1 MANALNMQG
10 ISFAIRGI
18 LPKAIN
24 CYSQSLKIFEELGN
38 KGGVA
43 TAILNMGNIY
53 TQQDHNEKALEY
65 YVVMPKPLGLVIFR
79 VLEYVEIP

>member
-1 MANALNMQG
+1 MVYTWILTSFV
-10 ISFAIRGI
+10 IS
-18 LPKAIN
+18 
-24 CYSQSLKIFEELGN
+24 GN

-53 TQQDHNEKALEY
+53 RQQDDKEKALEY